1 MLNNEKRSK
10 RKFCNNFLR
19 FLRLSCLLNFIF
31 SCNTNIDP
39 PNQQGKCYGNG
50 KKNKNRNKIKRV
62 DKKTQA
68 INKNQKSNETYII
81 SSDELSF
88 SLDEFFSNFTTVN
101 NHNDFLNLLE
111 QLYKD
116 CIAKKSIQSKF
127 FQSDKNII
135 EQIVQKLINIK
146 KSNRDASITT
156 LIDKLMKDLD
166 YKSRTNIKTY
176 SLVISPLMLDPLGK
190 LLIILKSQNK
200 ETKGNKISQQK
211 NDDFVFLGKR
221 EIWDIETPE
230 DLLDVFVTEYKK
242 MESSLLLDDTCII
255 FRVLFKEVDTI
266 LKFIEEKI
274 KLMKIVHSDKDTRFY
289 SSINTLHKSLYDIS
303 NTIVPPRQKYI
314 LIGLRLDK
322 YNLGTILNFL
332 NFQPYSKSDILK
344 LPEESTQN
352 YNINDLVKSIQNTID
367 DMDTCVKE
375 LKEIFKTDIVE
386 YDKPIYIYPHEQF
399 SDRSTLFPTL
409 VNLFLK
415 KKQ

>member
-10 RKFCNNFLR
+10 RKFCNSFLR

-31 SCNTNIDP
+31 SCNTNIDFSS
-39 PNQQGKCYGNG
+39 QQGKCYGNG
-50 KKNKNRNKIKRV
+50 KKNKKNRNKIKRV
-62 DKKTQA
+62 DK
-68 INKNQKSNETYII
+68 NQKSKDETYIV
-81 SSDELSF
+81 SSDELSL
-88 SLDEFFSNFTTVN
+88 SLNDFFSNFTTVN
-101 NHNDFLNLLE
+101 NHNDFVNLLE

-116 CIAKKSIQSKF
+116 CISKKSIQSKF

-135 EQIVQKLINIK
+135 EQIVQKLNNIK
-146 KSNRDASITT
+146 KSNKDASITT

-166 YKSRTNIKTY
+166 YKSRTNIRTY

-200 ETKGNKISQQK
+200 ETKANKISQQK
-211 NDDFVFLGKR
+211 NDDFVFLGKK
-221 EIWDIETPE
+221 EICNIETPE

-242 MESSLLLDDTCII
+242 MEFSSLLDYAYII

-289 SSINTLHKSLYDIS
+289 SSINTLYESLYKIS
-303 NTIVPPRQKYI
+303 NSIVPPKQKYI
-314 LIGLRLDK
+314 LISLRLDK
-322 YNLGTILNFL
+322 YNLGTVLNFL

-352 YNINDLVKSIQNTID
+352 YNINDLVDSIQNTMDEID
-367 DMDTCVKE
+367 TDIRE
-375 LKEIFKTDIVE
+375 FKEIIYKTDILE
-386 YDKPIYIYPHEQF
+386 YDKPICLYPCEQF
-399 SDRSTLFPTL
+399 LDRSTLFPTL